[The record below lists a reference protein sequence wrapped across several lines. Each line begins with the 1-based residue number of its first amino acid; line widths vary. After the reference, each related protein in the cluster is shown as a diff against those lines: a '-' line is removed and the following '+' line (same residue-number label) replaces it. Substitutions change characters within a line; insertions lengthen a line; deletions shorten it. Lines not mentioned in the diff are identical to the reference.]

1 MPRNRRLA
9 DYLRRRERMDMRN
22 PYGSEGGYVVPSRRG
37 RGRDRLMMDDMAR
50 YNRGES
56 DMDLAD
62 MTRQHQ
68 GIMHDPY
75 MPRDYETGEVYA
87 GVDDFYGREEDMARG
102 RRTMDYAR
110 GRRERA
116 GGSDYA
122 YDYARRRM
130 DGHYPMVQGYM
141 PIEAMGRFT
150 GYYGMGEDYARRR
163 NRRDYNYYDYAGDYG
178 ENLGKEELEHWNKK
192 LMKKVEEKDKQF
204 FSKENVMRKAQEM
217 GIKFDKFNQEEFYV
231 TALMIYTDYC
241 KTLGTANM
249 DIYLRLAKDWLED
262 DDVSV
267 KGGEKL
273 AVYFDCIVE
282 GEDD

>member
-1 MPRNRRLA
+1 MPRNRRLS

-87 GVDDFYGREEDMARG
+87 GVDDFYGREEGRRNYDMARG
-102 RRTMDYAR
+102 RRNMDYN
-110 GRRERA
+110 
-116 GGSDYA
+116 

-130 DGHYPMVQGYM
+130 DGHYPMSAGSTYY
-141 PIEAMGRFT
+141 PIEAMGVFN
-150 GYYGMGEDYARRR
+150 GYYGMGGQDYARGRY
-163 NRRDYNYYDYAGDYG
+163 RRDYTYDYAGDYG

-192 LMKKVEEKDKQF
+192 LMKEVEDKDKQF
-204 FSKENVMRKAQEM
+204 FSKENIMRKAQEM

-231 TALMIYTDYC
+231 TALMMYTDYC

-262 DDVSV
+262 DDVAV

-273 AVYFDCIVE
+273 AVYYDCIVE

>member
-1 MPRNRRLA
+1 MPRNRRLS
-9 DYLRRRERMDMRN
+9 DYLRRRENFDMRN
-22 PYGSEGGYVVPSRRG
+22 PYGSAGGYVVSSRRG

-75 MPRDYETGEVYA
+75 MPRDYETGEVYD

-102 RRTMDYAR
+102 RRNYDMAR
-110 GRRERA
+110 GRRNM
-116 GGSDYA
+116 DYN

-130 DGHYPMVQGYM
+130 DGHYPISAGSTYY
-141 PIEAMGRFT
+141 PIEAMGVFN
-150 GYYGMGEDYARRR
+150 GYYGMGGQDYARGRY
-163 NRRDYNYYDYAGDYG
+163 RRDYTYDYVGGDFG
-178 ENLGKEELEHWNKK
+178 ENLGKEEISHWTNK
-192 LMKKVEEKDKQF
+192 LMKEVEDKDKQF
-204 FSKENVMRKAQEM
+204 FSKENIMRKAQEM

-231 TALMIYTDYC
+231 TALMMYTDYC

-273 AVYFDCIVE
+273 AVYHDCIVE